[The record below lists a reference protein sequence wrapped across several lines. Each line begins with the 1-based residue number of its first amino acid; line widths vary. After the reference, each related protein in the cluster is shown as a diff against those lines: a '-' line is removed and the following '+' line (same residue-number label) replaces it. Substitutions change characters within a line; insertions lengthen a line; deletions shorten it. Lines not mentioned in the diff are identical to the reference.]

1 MPTADEL
8 RAALGVAEL
17 EEELAAAKDDP
28 DADGY
33 RDLKMRLRAARQ
45 DYRETHRSPADAVG
59 DGVAQPATI
68 DATAA
73 VKES

>member
-8 RAALGVAEL
+8 RAALVVAEL

-45 DYRETHRSPADAVG
+45 DYRETLRSPV
-59 DGVAQPATI
+59 DGVAEPATI
-68 DATAA
+68 EATAA